1 MREPTIRG
9 DDDRVGKPRP
19 ELFCLLPAAVPYRLA
34 DTNKADINIFFA
46 TGRYFKPVRSMKVF
60 TGAKNDGVIIAK

>member
-9 DDDRVGKPRP
+9 DDDRERNPRP

-34 DTNKADINIFFA
+34 DTNTVDLNIFFA
-46 TGRYFKPVRSMKVF
+46 TGRYSQPVRLLKVF
-60 TGAKNDGVIIAK
+60 TGAKNDAVIIAK